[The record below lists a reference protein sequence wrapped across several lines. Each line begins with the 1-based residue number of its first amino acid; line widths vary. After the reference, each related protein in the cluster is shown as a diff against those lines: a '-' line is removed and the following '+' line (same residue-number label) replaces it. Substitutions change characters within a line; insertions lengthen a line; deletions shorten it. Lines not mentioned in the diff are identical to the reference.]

1 MDKPRVIITCSGG
14 LITDVFGDREIDYD
28 ILDYD
33 EFEEANP
40 EQCQHLKQLEAE
52 IANLHRQK

>member
-1 MDKPRVIITCSGG
+1 MDKPRIIITCSGG
-14 LITDVFGDREIDYD
+14 VVTDVICDREINCD

-52 IANLHRQK
+52 IANLHRQS